1 MHHIHV
7 HTRTIP
13 QDFNEVHITVICNI
27 EGI

>member
-7 HTRTIP
+7 HTRTLP
-13 QDFNEVHITVICNI
+13 QDFNEVHIKVICNI